1 MKKYL
6 YIYKSEIMINLQ
18 YITDV
23 FISFIAFTLLI
34 FIFLNLWN
42 YIYSDPNEIINGY
55 SKTQMI
61 WYVIITEI
69 MWMSLSGNS
78 LSRKISNDVRSGN
91 IAYNLNKPYNYIEYS
106 LFSHLGLVTMRYII
120 IGLLGLILGF
130 LFLKTIPN
138 ITLLQIPLILLCSI
152 LGMIIN
158 IILII
163 LISLLSFYIEDAHP
177 FYWLYSKVII
187 IVGLLFPIEF
197 FPLFLQPIIKFSPI
211 YVICY
216 GPAKLFVNFNYMEFI
231 NVIIAQCIYLILSI
245 LFCHI
250 IYRKGVRKLNVNG
263 G

>member
-1 MKKYL
+1 
-6 YIYKSEIMINLQ
+6 MINLQ